1 MGPLHLTADWGT
13 WLSYLVPLGIGM
25 GFGAALEMSG
35 FGDSRKLAAQFY
47 FKDVT
52 VLKVM
57 FTGIVVAGTLIGL
70 TSALGWLDFEQVF
83 VNPTY
88 LLPGIVGG
96 LIMGVGF
103 IIGGFCPG
111 TSLVAASTL
120 KIDGIVFALGV
131 AFGIYAFG
139 ETVGLFDGF
148 FNATAMGRFTLSELF
163 GVDTGVVL
171 LGVVAMALFMF
182 LGGEL
187 LEDLFGR
194 GVPARDLRFLPRRP
208 MAWVFGGT
216 LFALAGAAAWIGQPD
231 AARRWDLK
239 ADVLQ
244 PRLDDRAVY
253 VHPMEV
259 AELTQDTAVYVRVL
273 DLRPERHFNLFHLR
287 NATRVPIER
296 LRDPGYVKSLKAL
309 PANTVLFTVSNDDAL
324 AAEGWRLLA
333 AQGVPNVYVVE
344 GGINRWLALFP
355 PPPCLATPRTGP
367 RAVEEPAFAFHRAV
381 GDCCNAAYPE
391 VRHKELPPDCYLS
404 AHPDSAAHSAAGT
417 RAPELPAVPFERK
430 VKLQKKAAAKG
441 GCS

>member
-1 MGPLHLTADWGT
+1 MGPFHLTADWGT
-13 WLSYLVPLGIGM
+13 WVSYLVPLVIGM

-70 TSALGWLDFEQVF
+70 SSAVGLLDFQQVF

-88 LLPGIVGG
+88 LAPGIVGG

-131 AFGIYAFG
+131 AFGIFVFG
-139 ETVGLFDGF
+139 ETVGAFDGF
-148 FNATAMGRFTLSELF
+148 FNATAMGRFTLPELF
-163 GVDTGVVL
+163 GIDTGLVL

-182 LGGEL
+182 LGGEV

-208 MAWVFGGT
+208 MAWVFGGV
-216 LFALAGAAAWIGQPD
+216 LFAVAGAAAIVGQPSAD
-231 AARRWDLK
+231 RRWELQ
-239 ADVLQ
+239 AAELQ
-244 PRLDDRAVY
+244 PRLEDRAVY

-259 AELTQDTAVYVRVL
+259 AELTQDTAIYVRVL
-273 DLRPERHFNLFHLR
+273 DLRPQRQFNWFHLR
-287 NATRVPIER
+287 NATRVTLDR
-296 LRDPGYVKSLKAL
+296 LRDPAYAKSLKAL
-309 PANTVLFTVSNDDAL
+309 PANTVLFTVSNDDVL

-344 GGINRWLALFP
+344 GGINRWLTIFP
-355 PPPCLATPRTGP
+355 PPPCLAAPRSGP
-367 RAVEEPAFAFHRAV
+367 RAVEDPAFAFFRSV
-381 GDCCNAAYPE
+381 GDCCNSAYPE
-391 VRHKELPPDCYLS
+391 VKHKQLPVDCYLG
-404 AHPDSAAHSAAGT
+404 AHPDSAAHSGAGT
-417 RAPELPAVPFERK
+417 RAPDAPEVPFERK
-430 VKLQKKAAAKG
+430 VQLQKKAAVRG

>member
-1 MGPLHLTADWGT
+1 MGPFHLTADWGT
-13 WLSYLVPLGIGM
+13 WVSYLVPLVIGI

-57 FTGIVVAGTLIGL
+57 FTGIVVAATLIGL
-70 TSALGWLDFEQVF
+70 SSAIGLLDFQQLF

-88 LLPGIVGG
+88 LAPGIVGG

-131 AFGIYAFG
+131 AFGIFVFG
-139 ETVGLFDGF
+139 ETVGAFEGF
-148 FNATAMGRFTLSELF
+148 FNATAMGRFTLPELF
-163 GVDTGVVL
+163 GIDTGLVL

-182 LGGEL
+182 LGGEV
-187 LEDLFGR
+187 LEDLFSR

-208 MAWVFGGT
+208 MAWVFGGV
-216 LFALAGAAAWIGQPD
+216 LFALAGAAAIFGQPSAD
-231 AARRWDLK
+231 RRWELQ
-239 ADVLQ
+239 AAELQ
-244 PRLDDRAVY
+244 PRLEDRAVF

-259 AELTQDTAVYVRVL
+259 AELTQDTTIYVRVL
-273 DLRPERHFNLFHLR
+273 DLRPERQFNLFHLR
-287 NATRVPIER
+287 NATRVSLDR
-296 LRDPGYVKSLKAL
+296 LREPAYAKSLKAL
-309 PANTVLFTVSNDDAL
+309 PANTVLFMVSNDDVL

-333 AQGVPNVYVVE
+333 AQGVPNLYVVE
-344 GGINRWLALFP
+344 GGINRWLAIFP
-355 PPPCLATPRTGP
+355 PPPCLASARSGP
-367 RAVEEPAFAFHRAV
+367 RAVEAPAFAFFRSV
-381 GDCCNAAYPE
+381 GDCCNSAYPE
-391 VRHKELPPDCYLS
+391 VRHKELPVDCYLG
-404 AHPDSAAHSAAGT
+404 AHPGSAAHSGAGA
-417 RAPELPAVPFERK
+417 RAPDAPKVPFERK
-430 VKLQKKAAAKG
+430 VRLEKRATARG